1 MVTNHLLIFILSRTI
16 KKRKKNL
23 DKLSQEKSPF
33 TKYMLNGLKYY
44 VFSNINN
51 SIKKLPSTSV
61 VLIFKSISASFLK
74 ISLSSSLL

>member
-16 KKRKKNL
+16 KKRKNNL
-23 DKLSQEKSPF
+23 DKLFQEKSPF

-51 SIKKLPSTSV
+51 SIRKLPFTSV

-74 ISLSSSLL
+74 IFLSSSLL